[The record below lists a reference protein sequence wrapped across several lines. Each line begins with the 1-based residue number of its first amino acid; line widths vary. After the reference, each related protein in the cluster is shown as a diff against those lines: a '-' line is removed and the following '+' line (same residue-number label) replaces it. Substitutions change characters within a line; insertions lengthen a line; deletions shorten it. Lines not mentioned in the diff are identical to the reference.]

1 MVAASGGRGLGACY
15 MSAQRL
21 SPYHILY
28 VDDEEKA
35 LHYFREIFGDD
46 YVVHVATN
54 ALDGYKILEAYGPQ
68 IGLILTDQRMP
79 GASGVELLE
88 QARKLSPN
96 AVRILVTAYT
106 DYQAAVDAVN
116 DGRVFRYLHKP
127 WDPEELS
134 HTIKHAL
141 DYYQVLVERE
151 CLLAEKA
158 DTVRHML
165 AADRVSG
172 LGIMAEGLNHHLRN
186 ALTVVR
192 AFIDLAP
199 LKIIEEL
206 NGAPPRDG
214 GFWLDIQSQAA
225 TQIECIVT
233 LLSRLADASQAKR
246 LMRAD
251 ECTLQGILGE
261 MLNVFGQQLVEKNLH
276 VDVEL
281 DPNLPPLMVHGGRFR
296 QMWRLLFVEE
306 ITHLAAGDSIQISAT
321 TELDA
326 AGRSHLVVCLRDT
339 GLWHAHDRT
348 ANLFDPFFTR
358 SRRPDDFG
366 VNMMAIYV
374 TMHLHGGTAEARM
387 LDPRGLEIRL
397 RMPLDPNATPQEE
410 EEFFRKMNR
419 HERRWKERE
428 QMPG

>member
-1 MVAASGGRGLGACY
+1 M
-15 MSAQRL
+15 L

-35 LHYFREIFGDD
+35 LHYFREIFCDE
-46 YVVHVATN
+46 YTIHIANN

-68 IGLILTDQRMP
+68 IGLLITDQRMP

-134 HTIKHAL
+134 LVLRHAL
-141 DYYQVLVERE
+141 DYYTVLVERE
-151 CLLAEKA
+151 RLLTEKA

-172 LGIMAEGLNHHLRN
+172 LGILAEGLNHHLRN

-199 LKIIEEL
+199 MKLMEE
-206 NGAPPRDG
+206 NGGAAPKDSS
-214 GFWLDIQSQAA
+214 FWLDIQSQAA
-225 TQIECIVT
+225 SQIERIQT
-233 LLSRLADASQAKR
+233 LLSRVADASQSRK
-246 LMRAD
+246 LVRAD
-251 ECTLQGILGE
+251 EITLHGVIDE
-261 MLNVFGQQLVEKNLH
+261 MLNVFGPQLQQKHLH
-276 VDVEL
+276 VDIEI
-281 DPNLPPLMVHGGRFR
+281 DPNFPPLIVHGGRFR
-296 QMWRLLFVEE
+296 QMWRLLFMEE
-306 ITHLAAGDSIQISAT
+306 LTHLTEGDSIQISAT
-321 TELDA
+321 TERDN
-326 AGRSHLVVCLRDT
+326 AGRAHAVIYLRDT
-339 GLWHAHDRT
+339 GAMSTHDRA
-348 ANLFDPFFTR
+348 ANLFDPFYTR

-366 VNMMAIYV
+366 VNMMAVYV
-374 TMHLHGGTAEARM
+374 TMHLHGGGAEAST
-387 LDPRGLEIRL
+387 LQPRGLEIRL
-397 RMPLDPNATPQEE
+397 RMPLDPTATAAEE
-410 EEFFRKMNR
+410 DEFFRKALR
-419 HERRWKERE
+419 HEKRWKERE
-428 QMPG
+428 EVTFE